1 MHMALPERIGGKKG
15 EKPGLLVA
23 IGVKPKGLPSRIGG
37 PRDEEDTPAPSM
49 DNAMAKREATKEV
62 MAAIKDSSEMRLEDA
77 LTAFF
82 YACDSEPHE
91 EGLHEDEEK
100 EEEI

>member
-1 MHMALPERIGGKKG
+1 MALPERIGGKKG
-15 EKPGLLVA
+15 EKPGLMVA

-37 PRDEEDTPAPSM
+37 PQDEEDTPAPSM
-49 DNAMAKREATKEV
+49 DNAMAKREATKEI
-62 MAAIKDSSEMRLEDA
+62 MAAINDRSEMQLEDA

-82 YACDSEPHE
+82 YACDSEPHAEGPHEGE
-91 EGLHEDEEK
+91 ET